1 MSSETARPTFGVTKA
16 ATINAQARK
25 SLYLKKKDKKMIM
38 LKIMLYAY
46 RSCVFKTKKVSI
58 PGSHEVA
65 LFDDGRS
72 SETKA
77 RLKFDLDNENQRILS
92 VLSFYQLK
100 RDVRYE
106 SDLHP

>member
-1 MSSETARPTFGVTKA
+1 M
-16 ATINAQARK
+16 
-25 SLYLKKKDKKMIM
+25 
-38 LKIMLYAY
+38 
-46 RSCVFKTKKVSI
+46 
-58 PGSHEVA
+58 A